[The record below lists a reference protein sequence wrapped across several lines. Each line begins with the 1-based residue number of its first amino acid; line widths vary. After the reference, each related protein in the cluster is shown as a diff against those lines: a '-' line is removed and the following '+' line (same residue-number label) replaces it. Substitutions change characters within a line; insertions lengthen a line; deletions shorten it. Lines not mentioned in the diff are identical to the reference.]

1 MTKELTRP
9 EITDSSY
16 LECHV
21 PLGKKNC
28 MTFCSQRKESQRVNV
43 YTKYCGEVTGRP
55 ATANLEIC
63 TVLDVVCIIF

>member
-21 PLGKKNC
+21 PLGKKIV
-28 MTFCSQRKESQRVNV
+28 CSFVVKEKKVKESMYIQNTVVRSQA
-43 YTKYCGEVTGRP
+43 GR
-55 ATANLEIC
+55 LQQI
-63 TVLDVVCIIF
+63 